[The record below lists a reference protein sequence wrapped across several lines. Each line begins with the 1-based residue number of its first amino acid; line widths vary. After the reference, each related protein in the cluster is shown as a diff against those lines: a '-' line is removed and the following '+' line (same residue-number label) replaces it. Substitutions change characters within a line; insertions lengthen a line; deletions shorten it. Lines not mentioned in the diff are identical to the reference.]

1 MLRDLWARWRD
12 YWSVVRMQRH
22 YRKHP
27 EDYDAD
33 KDIFLGGAG
42 GWEE

>member
-1 MLRDLWARWRD
+1 MLRDLWYRMVDRWYVGRLI
-12 YWSVVRMQRH
+12 RH